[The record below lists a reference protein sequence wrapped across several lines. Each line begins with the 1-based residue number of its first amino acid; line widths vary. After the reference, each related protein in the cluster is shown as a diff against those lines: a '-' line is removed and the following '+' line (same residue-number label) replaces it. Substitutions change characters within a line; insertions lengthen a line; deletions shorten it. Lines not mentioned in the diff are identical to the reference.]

1 MMAVTATEYKINFG
15 REDMFLNPNGKTTA
29 KVMSPQISTVD
40 SSGDVK
46 KYPFCY
52 GYRFFLRGG
61 VAKL

>member
-40 SSGDVK
+40 SSGCATLLKNTPSVMDIDS
-46 KYPFCY
+46 F
-52 GYRFFLRGG
+52 
-61 VAKL
+61 